1 MKKKI
6 SLALLLFI
14 TGAITVQAQNLSI
27 HAGINSSNMHFKFV
41 PDANNP
47 LDTSFSLDPKTNLRL
62 GAEYHFHF
70 KNSISM
76 ETGLYYSTRSRV
88 QSNKS
93 EMSEFE
99 DVIAISYIE
108 MPLNIR
114 YAFPVG
120 DISIHLRGGAML
132 GYAVSGSRSGYSQT
146 TIPGFPVVR
155 NEYDE
160 KLEIGGENEFKSF
173 DAGYNLGFGI
183 VYNKIALNLN
193 YNRTIGSIFN
203 NSNYPDSKSTTKWGV
218 TNLTL
223 GFTLF

>member
-1 MKKKI
+1 MKAKLSFTFLI
-6 SLALLLFI
+6 FVASTI
-14 TGAITVQAQNLSI
+14 TIKAQNVSL
-27 HAGINSSNMHFKFV
+27 HAGINSSNMHFNFV

-47 LDTSFSLDPKTNLRL
+47 MDTSFSLDPKTNLRF

-70 KNSISM
+70 KNSLSL
-76 ETGLYYSTRSRV
+76 ETGLYYSTRSRA
-88 QSNKS
+88 QSYKS

-99 DVIAISYIE
+99 DVIAMSYIE

-120 DISIHLRGGAML
+120 DISIHLRGGTML

-146 TIPGFPVVR
+146 MIPGLPVVR
-155 NEYDE
+155 NEYDD
-160 KLEIGGENEFKSF
+160 KLEIGGENEFNSF
-173 DAGYNLGFGI
+173 DMGYNIGFGI

-193 YNRTIGSIFN
+193 YNRSIGSIFN
-203 NSNYPDSKSTTKWGV
+203 NSAYPDSKSTTKWGV

-223 GFTLF
+223 GYTLF